1 MESLFV
7 IVIFLL
13 MCYGIY
19 VMAENRG
26 RNAWGWAICSALLS
40 PLLGFLALLILGKT
54 EEQSDKD
61 FMSQV
66 DRNKEKGNI

>member
-1 MESLFV
+1 
-7 IVIFLL
+7 
-13 MCYGIY
+13 
-19 VMAENRG
+19 MAENRG